1 MFAITSVGNAAVIP
15 YLPPLQNFG
24 GTSVDLATF
33 FPTISDYT
41 LEVQATAGTQ
51 ISVADGVYTYTP
63 EATGTVRFSQKRG
76 KVYVYEGSVY
86 KTTLT
91 PNPVSAT
98 FTDIYSNANDAAAK
112 TGIYDEA
119 NLIVNPGFE
128 TTTGPNLNTEAD
140 KRYAAANWTPM
151 GNYTSFTSSGV
162 RVNVDNATYVTGREG
177 VATLMWRNDAA
188 SANNI
193 NTYVY
198 QSLGSKLL
206 PNTAYK
212 IKFHVLTHNQSKSCN
227 WRVGVGSTSGGYE
240 YSLNVFNTVN
250 TNFTSKT
257 YEYTFITPSTV
268 AAETFFTIGN
278 AGDATSSNWT
288 LIHLDR
294 ITLVKGSTPTGVT
307 GAASATF
314 IEGAAYAPE
323 NIAVNFEAGDY
334 YDMTP
339 YVVNPSFEDVQADK
353 QQTIPGWTK
362 TGAANSE
369 YCTRNDAGPASF
381 KTGNVYF
388 QYWNSAK
395 PDFSISQTISGLPN
409 GKYRLTAAAGGDA
422 GTTGTYVY
430 AGDNQTHVTSTGD
443 HSVDAVVVNGT
454 LTIGFKSVSRTV
466 NWAFAD
472 NFRLYYLGE
481 VQDPVLTV
489 SETNISL
496 SENVK
501 TKTFVVTGLNLTS
514 DIDIDASVGSGLS
527 LSHESIVK
535 DAAGIATGIE
545 VTVTY
550 NPLLVTEAVVDGGI
564 SVVSGDI
571 TKTVAVKSFKNPTP
585 TNLLGLAM
593 GNGHTGVGSEPATFG
608 WAYSGS
614 VVWTEAAGDNYANR
628 FRDGL
633 YDSRVLTFN
642 KNTAVLSFPVALE
655 SGKSYKFSGNTTH
668 INAGPF
674 NTTLAFNSLPNATGD
689 VLATKTQSVARW
701 NGAATLTNF
710 TFGFTV
716 QNAGTY
722 YLVWATENSTE
733 RTTIGDLMLNEAF
746 VVAFNTNG
754 GGEIDAQ
761 YVISGDKVTAPAT
774 PVNGSNNFLGW
785 YSDAELNTSWNFESD
800 VVIANTTLYAKWD
813 TGTGINTVADELIST
828 ECFTLQG
835 QRLERPVENGIYL
848 IRKSY
853 ASGKTEVV
861 KVVYKK
867 KQN

>member
-76 KVYVYEGSVY
+76 KVYVYEGNVY
-86 KTTLT
+86 KTMLT
-91 PNPVSAT
+91 PVSNTQFPVIADLTAHS
-98 FTDIYSNANDAAAK
+98 DVN
-112 TGIYDEA
+112 
-119 NLIVNPGFE
+119 NLLVNSSFE
-128 TTTGPNLNTEAD
+128 TVGASVATNKYKFGSPWTSNVTEAEFGIRIGTSANVVNGT
-140 KRYAAANWTPM
+140 KVCVWRGSGNTNYFSQPLTAAVKSNKKYKVIVRQVDGGNATANFILGIGSTVNGVEYGSTTLLLGNGKNGTWSGEFTTPLSVT
-151 GNYTSFTSSGV
+151 GQSYFTFKNTPSNTASSGSDPV
-162 RVNVDNATYVTGREG
+162 VQMDYIALLEG
-177 VATLMWRNDAA
+177 NDVPG
-188 SANNI
+188 I
-193 NTYVY
+193 
-198 QSLGSKLL
+198 
-206 PNTAYK
+206 
-212 IKFHVLTHNQSKSCN
+212 
-227 WRVGVGSTSGGYE
+227 VGVGS
-240 YSLNVFNTVN
+240 
-250 TNFTSKT
+250 
-257 YEYTFITPSTV
+257 
-268 AAETFFTIGN
+268 ATFF
-278 AGDATSSNWT
+278 AGS
-288 LIHLDR
+288 
-294 ITLVKGSTPTGVT
+294 
-307 GAASATF
+307 
-314 IEGAAYAPE
+314 AYAPE
-323 NIAVNFEAGDY
+323 NVTVDFEAGDY

-466 NWAFAD
+466 SWAFAD

-550 NPLLVTEAVVDGGI
+550 NPLLVTQAVVDGGI